1 MVTGAEEILR
11 RYGLQGLVRS
21 YGAKG
26 TVIFHDR
33 LKNGG
38 GPRCGEER
46 HVNDIADRLG
56 EIGLPEPV
64 AALAARRWD
73 TIVVG
78 GGHNGLT
85 CAAYLA
91 RAGQSVLVLEARGRL
106 GGACTLER
114 PFPDQRYVVSP
125 CAYVIGLLDETVIS
139 ELQLAE
145 RGLRVY
151 LADPQLWVP
160 FDDGTAFAQW
170 MDHERTVA
178 GLRELGF
185 GRRDIAGYV
194 AYEDLFD
201 QIRIRLR
208 KGTRDT
214 WAVRAPGR
222 AELQELLGGDKTMCD
237 VLFSASISD
246 VLDEFVS
253 DQRLKDAL
261 FGQGIIGTYAGPRD
275 PGTAAVKL
283 MHFAGEVLGHGAVW
297 GYVHGGMGMVSFAI
311 AHAAREAGAVLAAGV
326 PVAEVLPGEGVR
338 LDDGTLLRA
347 TRVVSNADPKRLL
360 GMLPADAV
368 PTAYRSRLEAWDVRS
383 PVVKFNA
390 ALHRLPSWSAAPGE
404 TFMARG
410 VVDVTTGLEAAQR
423 AFEACDAGEPAVGFG
438 EIYVQTGHD
447 PTPAPEG
454 RHVMSIFGQY
464 APYRLRGG
472 WSARRAE
479 VARQFI
485 DLVGRFAPDFEDC
498 LESYEVLGAPD
509 IEARVGLT
517 GGHIFQGEVRPD
529 QMWENRLSPRTDVP
543 GVYLCGAATHPGG
556 SVIALNGRNAAMV
569 VLDDVRTD
577 LREGSSH

>member
-1 MVTGAEEILR
+1 MIGAILEGEGRGRGREGVAGEEP
-11 RYGLQGLVRS
+11 LVRN
-21 YGAKG
+21 
-26 TVIFHDR
+26 VIAE
-33 LKNGG
+33 K
-38 GPRCGEER
+38 
-46 HVNDIADRLG
+46 LG
-56 EIGLPEPV
+56 EIGLPAPIRV
-64 AALAARRWD
+64 MAAQHWD
-73 TIVVG
+73 TVVVG

-91 RAGQSVLVLEARGRL
+91 RAGQSVLVLEARDRL

-139 ELQLAE
+139 ELALHE
-145 RGLRVY
+145 RGLEVY

-170 MDHERTVA
+170 MDHDRTLA
-178 GLRELGF
+178 GLEAMGLSKN
-185 GRRDIAGYV
+185 DIEGYF

-201 QIRIRLR
+201 QMRIKLR
-208 KGTRDT
+208 KGTVDS
-214 WAVRAPGR
+214 WATDAPSR
-222 AELQELLGGDKTMCD
+222 AELEELLGGDEFMRD
-237 VLFSASISD
+237 VLFHTSISD

-275 PGTAAVKL
+275 PGTGAVKL

-297 GYVHGGMGMVSFAI
+297 GYVRGGMGMVSFAI
-311 AHAAREAGAVLAAGV
+311 ADAAREAGAVLAAGIT
-326 PVAEVLPGEGVR
+326 VAEVLPGEGVR
-338 LDDGTLLRA
+338 LDDGTLIRA

-360 GMLPADAV
+360 SMLPTDSV
-368 PTAYRSRLEAWDVRS
+368 PTPYRSRLEAWDIRS

-390 ALHRLPSWSAAPGE
+390 ALHRLPSWTSAPGE
-404 TFMARG
+404 TFMALG
-410 VVDVTTGLEAAQR
+410 VVDVTTGLEDAQR
-423 AFEACDAGEPAVGFG
+423 SFERCAAGQPAVGFG

-447 PTPAPEG
+447 PSTAPEG
-454 RHVMSIFGQY
+454 RHLMSIFGQY
-464 APYRLRGG
+464 APYGLDGG
-472 WSARRAE
+472 WPARREE

-485 DLVGRFAPDFEDC
+485 DLVARFAPDFEGC
-498 LESYEVLGAPD
+498 LESYEVLGPPD

-529 QMWENRLSPRTDVP
+529 QMWQNRLAPRTDVP

-556 SVIALNGRNAAMV
+556 SVIALNGRNAAMA
-569 VLDDVRTD
+569 VLADAHQPV
-577 LREGSSH
+577 